1 MNKKIRSISLE
12 RFIDEKLYGDSRARG
27 MSVSANITRILYDY
41 FNQQGLLTVNK
52 PTNVLKSTN
61 K

>member
-12 RFIDEKLYGDSRARG
+12 HFMDEKLCQDSRSRG

-41 FNQQGLLTVNK
+41 FNQQGLLNVNK
-52 PTNVLKSTN
+52 PTNVLKSMN

>member
-12 RFIDEKLYGDSRARG
+12 RFMDEKLYQDSRARG

-52 PTNVLKSTN
+52 PMNVLKTTN

>member
-12 RFIDEKLYGDSRARG
+12 RFMDEKLYQDSRARG

-52 PTNVLKSTN
+52 PMNVLKSMN

>member
-12 RFIDEKLYGDSRARG
+12 RFMDEKLYQDSRARG

-52 PTNVLKSTN
+52 PINVLKTTN

>member
-12 RFIDEKLYGDSRARG
+12 RFIDEKLYQDSRARG

-52 PTNVLKSTN
+52 PMNVLKTTN

>member
-12 RFIDEKLYGDSRARG
+12 RFMDEKLYQDSRARG

-41 FNQQGLLTVNK
+41 FNEQGLLTVNK
-52 PTNVLKSTN
+52 AMNVLKSMN

>member
-12 RFIDEKLYGDSRARG
+12 RFIDEKLYQDSKVRG

-52 PTNVLKSTN
+52 PMNVLKTTN

>member
-1 MNKKIRSISLE
+1 MIKKIRSISLE
-12 RFIDEKLYGDSRARG
+12 RFMDEKLYQDSRARG

-41 FNQQGLLTVNK
+41 FNEQGLLTVNK
-52 PTNVLKSTN
+52 PMNVLKSMN

>member
-12 RFIDEKLYGDSRARG
+12 RFMDEKLYQDSRARG

-41 FNQQGLLTVNK
+41 FNEQGLLTVNK
-52 PTNVLKSTN
+52 PMNVLKSMN

>member
-12 RFIDEKLYGDSRARG
+12 RFIDKKLYQDSKARG

-41 FNQQGLLTVNK
+41 FNQQGLLNINK
-52 PTNVLKSTN
+52 PMNVLKSTN
-61 K
+61 R

>member
-1 MNKKIRSISLE
+1 M
-12 RFIDEKLYGDSRARG
+12 DEKLCQDSRSRG

-41 FNQQGLLTVNK
+41 FNQQGLLNVNK
-52 PTNVLKSTN
+52 PTNVLKSMN

>member
-12 RFIDEKLYGDSRARG
+12 RFIDEKLYQDSRARG

-52 PTNVLKSTN
+52 PINVLKTTN

>member
-1 MNKKIRSISLE
+1 MNKKIRTISLE
-12 RFIDEKLYGDSRARG
+12 RFMDKKLYQDSRARG

-52 PTNVLKSTN
+52 PINVLKTTN